1 MRITS
6 LLVLL
11 VVAMFCGTVRAADAF
26 LDQIDV
32 EPLRLMSLQHNQTVK
47 TFDTYSRD
55 TLFHITG
62 KTHLNGVPAAKAV
75 LDIAMEPQ
83 KYADAN
89 LIYIR
94 NKPFRYDFGNLPID
108 EAERKRILQEGTISF
123 KFWMQPQTQEAMNRI
138 MATATIKAQAINE
151 INGQASMLS
160 QLLDY
165 PRFGRTLASQAF
177 VPAEGAKHANEKPWE
192 PLPQAAHHLLE
203 HSEGHDE
210 AYVTGVMSMVVGMET
225 ISRGWSTKD
234 AAVVNRGLKE
244 IAQHAASINPAAYPS
259 LTKRKFEVRYNSL
272 ARLTWPG
279 AAVYFIAAV
288 FFLVYFSS
296 DVKWTYYAGW
306 LFALGGLFVHT
317 AAIGIRW
324 WLVEKS
330 VGNWFESIPI
340 KNQFESVMFAAFFGS
355 IVALV
360 LETGIISRTLK
371 AVGGLEFRKLHGM
384 GIFGT
389 AGAAIGML
397 SLLALFVTPYVT
409 RSDIIGG
416 GIRQNA
422 GILMT
427 YWLYIHVTL
436 VTASYALIGM
446 TFVLGVWYCI
456 QYFVN
461 RDAGILQTLDAANL
475 TMLQLAFWILGIGII
490 TGALWADVSWGRP
503 WGWDPKETFAL
514 ITWIVYLIVVHVRFI
529 TAGQKRALVTSAL
542 SVVGFFVMLFN
553 WIGVNFFL
561 VGLHSYA

>member
-1 MRITS
+1 MRST
-6 LLVLL
+6 LLVALF
-11 VVAMFCGTVRAADAF
+11 VITFCGSTRAADAF
-26 LDQIDV
+26 LDQVNVD
-32 EPLRLMSLQHNQTVK
+32 PLRLMSLQHNQTVK
-47 TFDTYSRD
+47 TFDTYARD
-55 TLFHITG
+55 TLLQITG
-62 KTHLNGVPAAKAV
+62 KTHLNGLPAAKAV

-89 LIYIR
+89 LLYIR
-94 NKPFRYDFGNLPID
+94 NKPFRQDFDQLSFID
-108 EAERKRILQEGTISF
+108 AKEKQRILEEGTISF
-123 KFWMQPQTQEAMNRI
+123 KFWMQQQTQDAMNRI
-138 MATATIKAQAINE
+138 MATATVKAKAINE
-151 INGQASMLS
+151 INGQASMLA
-160 QLLDY
+160 QIIDY
-165 PRFGRTLASQAF
+165 PRFSRTLFSQAI
-177 VPAEGAKHANEKPWE
+177 VPAEGAKHPNERPWE
-192 PLPQAAHHLLE
+192 PLPQVAQHLLQ
-203 HSEGHDE
+203 HSEGHAE
-210 AYVTGVMSMVVGMET
+210 SYVTGVMGMVVGMESL
-225 ISRGWSTKD
+225 SRGWVAKD
-234 AAVVNRGLKE
+234 PAIVNRA
-244 IAQHAASINPAAYPS
+244 IADLAEKAASINPEAYPS

-288 FFLVYFSS
+288 FFLVYFSTE
-296 DVKWTYYAGW
+296 VKWTYVAGW
-306 LFALGGLFVHT
+306 VFALAGLAVHT
-317 AAIGIRW
+317 AAIAIRW

-340 KNQFESVMFAAFFGS
+340 KNQFESVMFSAFFGTL
-355 IVALV
+355 VALV
-360 LETGIISRTLK
+360 LETGVINLVLK
-371 AVGGLEFRKLHGM
+371 KVGGFEFRKLHGM

-416 GIRQNA
+416 GIKQNA

-446 TFVLGVWYCI
+446 TFVIGTWYCI

-529 TAGQKRALVTSAL
+529 TSGQKRALVTSVL

-553 WIGVNFFL
+553 WVGVNFFL